1 MHTNEQCVALGI
13 RKMDTLLQQRLYF
26 SVLYCTYM
34 FNKERCVQKTEIQ
47 PRAWQDDILRIG
59 EDTSSTQVGN
69 DKLAWMTAEN
79 GFKAH
84 EKKTRYVIIAYAQLR
99 VRDGGHPKLKILL
112 VFGPTFIV

>member
-1 MHTNEQCVALGI
+1 
-13 RKMDTLLQQRLYF
+13 
-26 SVLYCTYM
+26 
-34 FNKERCVQKTEIQ
+34 
-47 PRAWQDDILRIG
+47 
-59 EDTSSTQVGN
+59 
-69 DKLAWMTAEN
+69 MTAEN